1 VINAAIVGLGWWGQ
15 KIVNAVQG
23 KSTRIRFI
31 RSVSKEP
38 DTVREFTARH
48 QMELSTELA
57 DVLADPRV
65 QAVILA
71 TPHSL
76 HTEQIVAVAKAG
88 KAVFCEKPLAL
99 KKADAVR
106 STAACRD
113 AGVLLGIGTN
123 KRFWPS
129 MRELRRVVASGE
141 LGEILHVEGHYSNE
155 NSGAHFSQWRTSPSE
170 APGAGMTGSGI
181 HVLDALCN
189 LLGPVARVQTQ
200 VITRKPAPDPTDT
213 LSIMFEFENHTSAL
227 LGAVRATPFYW
238 RIHVFGREASV
249 EALGETELVIR
260 RKGAKPEH
268 HSYDPLD
275 SLKEEFD
282 VFADAVAGHSEY
294 PIKMPHMVNVV
305 AAFEAIV
312 QSIETGQP
320 VSLTKA

>member
-1 VINAAIVGLGWWGQ
+1 MINAAIVGLGWWGQ

-23 KSTRIRFI
+23 KSTRIRFS
-31 RSVSKEP
+31 RGVSKEP

-76 HTEQIVAVAKAG
+76 HTDQIIAVAKAG

-106 STAACRD
+106 STSACRD